1 MMVQSGSKLAGGQAV
16 NVGRVRWTN
25 SILTIIAAL
34 LAGVGFGYL
43 MPHSAAGQEDGRW
56 MPLAFEKGLEVF
68 TGTSR
73 TYVPREPGFV
83 SEGDCRLSGG
93 AKFFSLES
101 DDPEIMRLG
110 YIVDLAAAPA
120 GARDSDAVS
129 AGPGGVSPAFCSPYI
144 VQFSF
149 SLFDADGFRLD
160 DIRTSL
166 QRLNP
171 AESSSFRGI
180 LEQPIPRDIADRT
193 EKIDCRLCFEGI
205 EIP

>member
-1 MMVQSGSKLAGGQAV
+1 MAQWGSKLAGGQAV
-16 NVGRVRWTN
+16 SVGHTRWTN

-73 TYVPREPGFV
+73 TFVPREPGFV
-83 SEGDCRLSGG
+83 SEGNCRLSGG
-93 AKFFSLES
+93 AKFFCLES
-101 DDPEIMRLG
+101 DDPDVMRLG
-110 YIVDLAAAPA
+110 YIVDLT
-120 GARDSDAVS
+120 AVPTRTHDGDTAS
-129 AGPGGVSPAFCSPYI
+129 AGSGGGSPTVSSPYK
-144 VQFSF
+144 VQFHF
-149 SLFDADGFRLD
+149 SLFDADGFRLE
-160 DIRTSL
+160 DIRTPL

-180 LEQPIPRDIADRT
+180 LDQPIPRDIADRT
-193 EKIDCRLCFEGI
+193 EKIDCCLCFEGI